1 MKANKCGHEWIIKL
15 TQQEEES
22 DLDSALIQIISD
34 LLEVDNFAI
43 YVNKNFSA
51 PIPPTLINS
60 NSNLEQL
67 SPDEAS
73 LLLQKV
79 TQNKIRVSYAFSSTT
94 SYVPIYH
101 FGKVVGTLLIETE
114 QELPERTTML
124 AVHILNI
131 YANQL
136 GLLYK
141 SRLDPLTEL
150 LNRQTFDKKVIEIVS
165 GNGFLLPRNDNNKKR
180 RWYLAIADIDNF
192 KNIND
197 NYGHV
202 IGDEVILLVARLLKN
217 NFRIEDY
224 VFRYGG
230 EEFAMLFQ
238 AKTEADAHVALNRL
252 RLNVAQYPFPQIGKL
267 TISIG
272 FLELVSIDTVSSIVN
287 QADLALYYSKNTG
300 RNRVTSYSE
309 LEVNNEP
316 KIDNSIEL
324 F

>member
-51 PIPPTLINS
+51 PILPTLINS

-79 TQNKIRVSYAFSSTT
+79 TQNKIRVGYASSSTT

-252 RLNVAQYPFPQIGKL
+252 RLNVAQYHFPQIGQL

>member
-22 DLDSALIQIISD
+22 DLDSALIQIIGD

-79 TQNKIRVSYAFSSTT
+79 TQNKIRVIYAFSSTT

-114 QELPERTTML
+114 QELPERITML

-165 GNGFLLPRNDNNKKR
+165 GNGFLLPRNDNNKER

-252 RLNVAQYPFPQIGKL
+252 RLNVAQYPFPQIGQL

>member
-22 DLDSALIQIISD
+22 DLDSALIQIIGD

-51 PIPPTLINS
+51 PIPPTLINP

-114 QELPERTTML
+114 QELPERITML

-252 RLNVAQYPFPQIGKL
+252 RLNVAQYPFPQIGQL

>member
-51 PIPPTLINS
+51 PIPPTLINP

-79 TQNKIRVSYAFSSTT
+79 TQNKIRVSYAFSRTT

-230 EEFAMLFQ
+230 EEFAMLFR

-252 RLNVAQYPFPQIGKL
+252 RLNVAQYPFPQIGQL

>member
-238 AKTEADAHVALNRL
+238 AKTEGDAHVALNRL
-252 RLNVAQYPFPQIGKL
+252 RLNVAQYPFPQIGQL